1 MHVNQDR
8 AKAITEFRNRQT
20 EDYALYLDM
29 INLGSRDEHYSS
41 AKSAN
46 PGISLSYA
54 NAAAQAYES
63 AAAIA
68 LDNFLTGKELGCIS
82 AFKMPEVEKA
92 GKRAY
97 EIYMRM
103 GNLSKAK
110 SIASN
115 YVFADRKQMMNDVED
130 AEMFLLKLARIFR

>member
-8 AKAITEFRNRQT
+8 SKAITEFRNRQT

-103 GNLSKAK
+103 GNLPKAK

-115 YVFADRKQMMNDVED
+115 YVFADRKQMMNDVEN